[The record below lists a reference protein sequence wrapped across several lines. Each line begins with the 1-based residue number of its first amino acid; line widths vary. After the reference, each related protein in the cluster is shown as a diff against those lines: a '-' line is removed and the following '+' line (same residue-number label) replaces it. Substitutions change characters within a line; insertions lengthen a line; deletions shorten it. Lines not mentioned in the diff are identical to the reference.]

1 VKFDIVGPTFS
12 NYFTIIFHYSR
23 WRPCRELCEEVIV
36 KMQDEKGNM
45 KAKIEENR
53 GEVNTRGSI
62 Y

>member
-1 VKFDIVGPTFS
+1 
-12 NYFTIIFHYSR
+12 
-23 WRPCRELCEEVIV
+23 
-36 KMQDEKGNM
+36 MQDEKGNM